1 MKSERTWEWVQRTAA
16 VLIIGAVLFGL
27 LALALNGPELAQ
39 GGDYSSAC
47 YRADGG
53 DTWVCGSGGEM
64 RIDAG
69 GTLSVAGTASFGTI
83 TATAFVGDVTGD
95 LTGDVTGDLTG
106 DVTGNV
112 TGTLTGNVTGDV
124 TGDLTGDVTGDVT
137 GNVTG
142 TLTGNV
148 TGDVTGNLTGDVT
161 GDLTG
166 DVTGNVTGTLTG
178 NVTGDVTGNLT
189 GDVTGDL
196 TGDIIGSSGTTIH
209 DNVTITGTLD
219 IGGASVNYGPNNLYP
234 IGYTDSGFQAKWG
247 SDVITATKNVVHGL
261 TTPVMGV
268 CTLGGELVDNEE
280 QLCSVKISGSTVSIY
295 VYKEAGAAGDS
306 GVTVYWYLIG
316 LP

>member
-95 LTGDVTGDLTG
+95 LTG
-106 DVTGNV
+106 
-112 TGTLTGNVTGDV
+112 NVTGD
-124 TGDLTGDVTGDVT
+124 
-137 GNVTG
+137 
-142 TLTGNV
+142 
-148 TGDVTGNLTGDVT
+148 LTGDVT